1 MVKKIYKYISEYKML
16 DDCHN
21 LVVGL
26 SGGADSVCLLSV
38 LSMIVHDYIEEI
50 GHEIRIT
57 AVHVNHGIRGEEAQR
72 DETFAKRTAD
82 SMGIELVCFNLEI
95 PKMAKQEGISQESA
109 GRIARYRCFRQ
120 VAADRGMTDYR
131 IAVAHHM
138 DDQAETVLMHIIRGS
153 GMAGLNGMRA
163 VSGDIIRPL
172 LCVTREEIL
181 SYLKDNGLSY
191 VTDSTNLD
199 NEYTRNMVRNC
210 LIPSMEKLNPQL
222 KTALNN
228 LAKDSSECW
237 DYVQRQVDEAAR
249 RYLVKGDGIARICFD
264 IPGCYE
270 TGCEPVCEPECE
282 LDCEPV
288 ILRELIKRAYCHVH
302 GDIVN
307 LYRYHIDAVCGLKDC
322 NTGKRVNLP
331 GQITAVRNHEG
342 ILICSD
348 GYLADMAR
356 KQAARE
362 QYVEIPL
369 VDSNQGCVELPEGVY
384 GGFTTVKWR
393 VLDKKEFGNFENNDY
408 TKYFDYDI
416 IKNNLVFRFRKTGDR
431 CRIDKYGH
439 EKRLKQELI
448 DRKIPV
454 SMRDTVLLLAS
465 DQKVYWAVGVRRF
478 EEFYV
483 TDKTDRILE
492 ISVS

>member
-38 LSMIVHDYIEEI
+38 LSVIVHDYIEEI
-50 GHEIRIT
+50 GHEIHIT
-57 AVHVNHGIRGEEAQR
+57 AVHVNHGIRGEEALR
-72 DETFAKRTAD
+72 DEAFAKRIAD

-237 DYVQRQVDEAAR
+237 DYVQRQVDKAAR

>member
-26 SGGADSVCLLSV
+26 SGGADSVCLISV

>member
-288 ILRELIKRAYCHVH
+288 ILRELIKKAYCHVH

>member
-16 DDCHN
+16 DDIHN

-26 SGGADSVCLLSV
+26 SGGADSVCLISV
-38 LSMIVHDYIEEI
+38 LSVIARDYIEEI
-50 GHEIRIT
+50 GHEIHIT

-72 DETFAKRTAD
+72 DEAFAKRIAE

-249 RYLVKGDGIARICFD
+249 RYLVKGDGIALIYFAAV
-264 IPGCYE
+264 GSNVS
-270 TGCEPVCEPECE
+270 GCESVCEPECE
-282 LDCEPV
+282 SDCEPV

-307 LYRYHIDAVCGLKDC
+307 LYRCHIDAVCGLKDC

-331 GQITAVRNHEG
+331 GQITAIRNDDS

-348 GYLADMAR
+348 GYMADMAK
-356 KQAARE
+356 KQAVGV
-362 QYVEIPL
+362 QSVEIPL
-369 VDSNQGCVELPEGVY
+369 KDSNHGCVELPEGVY
-384 GGFTTVKWR
+384 GGFATVKWR
-393 VLDKKEFGNFENNDY
+393 VIDRKDFENFENNDY

-416 IKNNLVFRFRKTGDR
+416 IKNNPVFRFRKTGDR
-431 CRIDKYGH
+431 CRIDNYGH

-454 SMRDTVLLLAS
+454 RMRDTVLLLAS
-465 DQKVYWAVGVRRF
+465 GQKVYWAVGVRRF

>member
-1 MVKKIYKYISEYKML
+1 MVKKICKYISEYKML

-38 LSMIVHDYIEEI
+38 LSVIVHDYIEEI
-50 GHEIRIT
+50 GHDINIT
-57 AVHVNHGIRGEEAQR
+57 AVHVNHGIRGQEAQR
-72 DETFAKRTAD
+72 DEAFAKRIAD

-181 SYLKDNGLSY
+181 SYLKNNGLSY

-264 IPGCYE
+264 AVGCYE

-288 ILRELIKRAYCHVH
+288 MLRELIKRAYCHVH

-342 ILICSD
+342 ILICPD

-356 KQAARE
+356 KQAARA

-369 VDSNQGCVELPEGVY
+369 ADSNQGCVELPEGVY

-408 TKYFDYDI
+408 TKCFDYDI
-416 IKNNLVFRFRKTGDR
+416 IKNNPVFRFRKTGDR

-454 SMRDTVLLLAS
+454 SMRDTVLLLAL

-483 TDKTDRILE
+483 TDKTERILE

>member
-38 LSMIVHDYIEEI
+38 LSKIVHDYIEEI

-199 NEYTRNMVRNC
+199 NEYRRNMVRNC

-282 LDCEPV
+282 LDCELV

>member
-288 ILRELIKRAYCHVH
+288 ILRELIKKAYCHVH

-342 ILICSD
+342 ILICPD
-348 GYLADMAR
+348 DYLADVAK
-356 KQAARE
+356 KQAARA

>member
-199 NEYTRNMVRNC
+199 NEYRRNMVRNC

-288 ILRELIKRAYCHVH
+288 ILRELIKKAYCHVH